1 MTNVSRSSSNEAR
14 KLAGSIDL
22 PELMQVLGID
32 ESLRQ
37 QGQQLVDILDEHGEA
52 IFSQFYERIGHISWA
67 HKFKDGEIE
76 PLKKK
81 QFAHWRTLFSGRLDI
96 QYVRRATMVGAVHRQ
111 IGIEPL
117 LYVIGYGIVKSAFLE
132 IIARKDIPS
141 VNKGRLMVALERYIS
156 LDVRPGDG
164 RIQRAQGSSARLI
177 RSRACPPEPRGANA
191 APKGR
196 LRRPTDG
203 SR

>member
-1 MTNVSRSSSNEAR
+1 MANVSLSSRNAANEAR

-32 ESLRQ
+32 ENLRQ
-37 QGQQLVDILDEHGEA
+37 QGQQLVEILDEHGEA
-52 IFSQFYERIGHISWA
+52 IFSEFYERIGHISWA

-81 QFAHWRTLFSGRLDI
+81 QFAHWRMLFSGRLDI
-96 QYVRRATMVGAVHRQ
+96 QYVRNATMVGAVHRQ

-117 LYVIGYGIVKSAFLE
+117 LYIIGYGIVKSSILE

-156 LDVRPGDG
+156 LDVGLAMVGYSGHNVFAQLFAPGL
-164 RIQRAQGSSARLI
+164 SA
-177 RSRACPPEPRGANA
+177 
-191 APKGR
+191 
-196 LRRPTDG
+196 
-203 SR
+203 